1 MPEYNTSDMIK
12 FAGMGKPAKFG
23 NQFGNIMKD
32 RVNSGVEAIRQKV
45 AAKLGGLDPTGETG
59 DGAEEGGN
67 RHSTPKSN
75 DDTENMEL
83 TADEIKALEAD
94 EPEEQT
100 AGEETDEDSK
110 TNN

>member
-1 MPEYNTSDMIK
+1 MPEHNTSDMIK

-23 NQFGNIMKD
+23 DQFGGIMKD

-45 AAKLGGLDPTGETG
+45 AAKLGGLDPTGEQG

-67 RHSTPKSN
+67 KHSTPE
-75 DDTENMEL
+75 DVTMEL

-100 AGEETDEDSK
+100 TEQEQEDSNEDTE

>member
-1 MPEYNTSDMIK
+1 MPEHNTSDMIK

-23 NQFGNIMKD
+23 DQFGNIMKD